1 MSGAEELRL
10 ILAHPFAAWRMFL
23 HPSQREI
30 AYQPSYAGPAQVTGG
45 PGTGKTVTVLHRAAL
60 LAERTVPTKRA
71 APAERAEPPV
81 LLTTFNGNLAHALA
95 VQLDLLVRDA
105 QVRRRI
111 EVLNVDRLA
120 YRIVRQARGV
130 PVIADERVLRD
141 RWAKAA
147 AEAGLAFTAAFGKNE
162 WEQVLLA
169 QDLGTEQAYLACART
184 GRGRPLSRAQR
195 SLLWR
200 AAEQVSGELAAA
212 GQSTHLQLAGEAA
225 RLLRQAGDRPYRH
238 ILVDE
243 AQDLHPAQWR
253 LLRAAV
259 APGPDDLFI
268 AADPHQRVYDNR
280 VSLASLR
287 ISVRG
292 RSRRLSLNY
301 RTTQEILAW
310 AVPLLGTD
318 PVTGLDGEV
327 DSLLGYRSPMR
338 GPRPQRRVAAAR
350 AQEFA
355 FLAERVRGWL
365 SAGLEPH
372 AIGVAARSAGLV
384 REARQALEADGI
396 ATVSLNGR
404 GNPKAVRA
412 GTMHAMKGLEF
423 QAVAVIGVE
432 QGLVPAPAAVTPAA
446 EDAAVHAQ
454 DLQRERCALF
464 VACTRA
470 RDHLYV
476 SGTGEPSIFLPP
488 GQGAAPPPP
497 EPVLPDA
504 GIPALDPGRFFRL
517 LLARRRVD
525 PGLDADSFLA
535 WATAPGRRLRLAGLD
550 AAARGFLTQGADQAL
565 DLTDRCLDL
574 LDRLTERDPDLP
586 GARLPGPFVDA
597 ARQQTAARAPSPPA
611 ARRPERP
618 PPRPRLRLDP
628 NEAAVQVILPAVVPG
643 MVPGMAAAS
652 GGVVTWQLTADGD
665 PVTVRSRAGAPPA
678 AHSLTRP
685 VRAVHVCLAGRDQ
698 VTELDVVPSSDPV
711 LFFSADGRCL
721 PARLPLPPDR
731 VWILRPADRE
741 LIVAGELRA
750 ITEVPAGW
758 AGWHLEL
765 ASLEQVSSVALRG
778 GPAHAVQRYP
788 RPRLLL
794 AEPLPGVT
802 TLDGSPVYPE
812 PPQLWLPD
820 AARWHVGIRP
830 ATGGICLVSR
840 EISQGGPAD
849 IWDGVPRPIL
859 GSFGI
864 TVRGPLGRGLHRTIF
879 VAEGAD
885 FGSPDRARVVELRA
899 GPRTAPVVVTP
910 PQSPPRPSLQP
921 HPSLQP
927 SLEPQPQ
934 PRPLASGAEISSGQ
948 LILRDAVQAD
958 GLAAG
963 LYLARAPWRAP
974 VIVPVPAGGVV
985 KLPPGLCEAGPLLV
999 QLRAEDPWTGTNW
1012 PDWPGR
1018 AAYAC
1023 AAPGIPASSDTEEEA
1038 LSRFLAGQRDLPV
1051 RPRRVDR
1058 LWRLLYLAG
1067 DLIAAGAPA
1076 DLRERCSAAL
1086 RNQPGLAITGLL
1098 DARLDAA
1105 ACVVGLISTGLA
1117 VARPVMMDDMH
1128 AAERLWGTV
1137 PAAAAVL
1144 SSRLLAGPTY
1154 PDEDPTAVVMEA
1166 ALAQCGPSLAA
1177 VLRGADDPHAQVGR
1191 FGPDAERMAADQ
1203 VEGQIEAQPPAV
1215 AAVPQPLLDADT
1227 RAVAATQLFGAL
1239 RTPELAR
1246 AAQDATSVVR
1256 SAERLVAASPYRR
1269 ATAQIAARRH
1279 PGGTGGWLAL
1289 PAMSASLA
1297 LVARISARGDE
1308 DCRSFERA
1316 WRARWTDLA
1325 RQAPGLTSIDLVL
1338 AEALIAATERARFG

>member
-1 MSGAEELRL
+1 MARLAIAKGFLAEYAKLDKDVQRAVDVAVARFARHAHPGLQLEKPPYGRDDRIRILPVDSRWHGVVLALASGPAGDTYCLVTVLPQDEANAYATSRRFSVNRALGVLEVRDEEAIQQLQPPKEPAAKRLFEDVTDAELTHLGVDAQILPTVRRLTRETDLEALQQALPEGQYAALHALAGGMTVAEALAEAARLLAADPPSRQVDLDDLVSAMERVPGQVTFVSGAEDLGL

-45 PGTGKTVTVLHRAAL
+45 PGTGKTVTVLHRAAF
-60 LAERTVPTKRA
+60 LAERSGR
-71 APAERAEPPV
+71 V
-81 LLTTFNGNLAHALA
+81 LVTTLNGNLAHALA

-597 ARQQTAARAPSPPA
+597 ARQQTAARS
-611 ARRPERP
+611 
-618 PPRPRLRLDP
+618 
-628 NEAAVQVILPAVVPG
+628 
-643 MVPGMAAAS
+643 
-652 GGVVTWQLTADGD
+652 
-665 PVTVRSRAGAPPA
+665 
-678 AHSLTRP
+678 
-685 VRAVHVCLAGRDQ
+685 
-698 VTELDVVPSSDPV
+698 
-711 LFFSADGRCL
+711 
-721 PARLPLPPDR
+721 PARLRGAAYRDR
-731 VWILRPADRE
+731 A
-741 LIVAGELRA
+741 A
-750 ITEVPAGW
+750 T
-758 AGWHLEL
+758 
-765 ASLEQVSSVALRG
+765 
-778 GPAHAVQRYP
+778 PAHRP
-788 RPRLLL
+788 RP
-794 AEPLPGVT
+794 EC
-802 TLDGSPVYPE
+802 PE
-812 PPQLWLPD
+812 
-820 AARWHVGIRP
+820 
-830 ATGGICLVSR
+830 
-840 EISQGGPAD
+840 
-849 IWDGVPRPIL
+849 
-859 GSFGI
+859 
-864 TVRGPLGRGLHRTIF
+864 
-879 VAEGAD
+879 
-885 FGSPDRARVVELRA
+885 
-899 GPRTAPVVVTP
+899 
-910 PQSPPRPSLQP
+910 
-921 HPSLQP
+921 
-927 SLEPQPQ
+927 
-934 PRPLASGAEISSGQ
+934 
-948 LILRDAVQAD
+948 
-958 GLAAG
+958 
-963 LYLARAPWRAP
+963 
-974 VIVPVPAGGVV
+974 
-985 KLPPGLCEAGPLLV
+985 
-999 QLRAEDPWTGTNW
+999 
-1012 PDWPGR
+1012 
-1018 AAYAC
+1018 
-1023 AAPGIPASSDTEEEA
+1023 
-1038 LSRFLAGQRDLPV
+1038 
-1051 RPRRVDR
+1051 
-1058 LWRLLYLAG
+1058 
-1067 DLIAAGAPA
+1067 
-1076 DLRERCSAAL
+1076 
-1086 RNQPGLAITGLL
+1086 
-1098 DARLDAA
+1098 
-1105 ACVVGLISTGLA
+1105 
-1117 VARPVMMDDMH
+1117 
-1128 AAERLWGTV
+1128 
-1137 PAAAAVL
+1137 
-1144 SSRLLAGPTY
+1144 
-1154 PDEDPTAVVMEA
+1154 
-1166 ALAQCGPSLAA
+1166 
-1177 VLRGADDPHAQVGR
+1177 
-1191 FGPDAERMAADQ
+1191 
-1203 VEGQIEAQPPAV
+1203 
-1215 AAVPQPLLDADT
+1215 
-1227 RAVAATQLFGAL
+1227 
-1239 RTPELAR
+1239 
-1246 AAQDATSVVR
+1246 
-1256 SAERLVAASPYRR
+1256 
-1269 ATAQIAARRH
+1269 
-1279 PGGTGGWLAL
+1279 
-1289 PAMSASLA
+1289 
-1297 LVARISARGDE
+1297 
-1308 DCRSFERA
+1308 
-1316 WRARWTDLA
+1316 
-1325 RQAPGLTSIDLVL
+1325 
-1338 AEALIAATERARFG
+1338 

>member
-1 MSGAEELRL
+1 MERVPGQVTFVSGAEELGL
-10 ILAHPFAAWRMFL
+10 ILAHPFAAWRTFL

-30 AYQPSYAGPAQVTGG
+30 AYQPSYACPAQVTGG
-45 PGTGKTVTVLHRAAL
+45 PGTGKTVTVLHRAAF
-60 LAERTVPTKRA
+60 LAERSGR
-71 APAERAEPPV
+71 V
-81 LLTTFNGNLAHALA
+81 LVTTLNGNLAHALA

-105 QVRRRI
+105 RVRQRI

-169 QDLGTEQAYLACART
+169 QDLRTEQAYLACART
-184 GRGRPLSRAQR
+184 GRGRPLSKAQR

-338 GPRPQRRVAAAR
+338 GPRPQRRVTAAR

-355 FLAERVRGWL
+355 FLADRVRGWL

-488 GQGAAPPPP
+488 GPGAAPPP

-504 GIPALDPGRFFRL
+504 GIPALDPARFFRL

-535 WATAPGRRLRLAGLD
+535 WATAPGRGLRLAGLD
-550 AAARGFLTQGADQAL
+550 AAARQFLTQGADQAL

-586 GARLPGPFVDA
+586 GARLPARFVDA
-597 ARQQTAARAPSPPA
+597 ARQQTAARSPA
-611 ARRPERP
+611 RLSARRTETA
-618 PPRPRLRLDP
+618 PPRPRIALVP
-628 NEAAVQVILPAVVPG
+628 NAPNDSNAPNGPGVQVILPPIVEAPD
-643 MVPGMAAAS
+643 
-652 GGVVTWQLTADGD
+652 GVATWRVTADGD
-665 PVTVRSRAGAPPA
+665 PVTIRSRAGTAQT
-678 AHSLTRP
+678 AHPLTRP
-685 VRAVHVCLAGRDQ
+685 VRTVHVSRAGRDD
-698 VTELDVVPSSDPV
+698 VTELEVVPSSDPV
-711 LFFSADGRCL
+711 LFFTADGRCL

-731 VWILRPADRE
+731 LWILRPADRE
-741 LIVAGELRA
+741 LIVAGELRT

-778 GPAHAVQRYP
+778 GPAHAVPAHP

-812 PPQLWLPD
+812 PPRLWLPD
-820 AARWHVGIRP
+820 AVRWHVGVRP
-830 ATGGICLVSR
+830 AAGGPSLVSR
-840 EISQGGPAD
+840 EIHQPGPAD

-859 GSFGI
+859 GAFDI
-864 TVRGPLGRGLHRTIF
+864 TARGPLGRSMRRTIF
-879 VAEGAD
+879 VAEDAA
-885 FGSPDRARVVELRA
+885 PDLAAEDA
-899 GPRTAPVVVTP
+899 A
-910 PQSPPRPSLQP
+910 PPRPGPLRP
-921 HPSLQP
+921 GPFRPGPLRPCARGRTAYRHRGGARHRHAAAAA
-927 SLEPQPQ
+927 EPKRRRPAAAAGQRGRDQLRPIDD
-934 PRPLASGAEISSGQ
+934 PRPRGG
-948 LILRDAVQAD
+948 RR
-958 GLAAG
+958 AG
-963 LYLARAPWRAP
+963 RGPVPGPRSLARAGHRAGSQRRGGQASARGARRRSSSGPAGRRGP
-974 VIVPVPAGGVV
+974 VDRHELARLARPRFLRLCRPGHPGQRRHRRGGPVPV
-985 KLPPGLCEAGPLLV
+985 
-999 QLRAEDPWTGTNW
+999 
-1012 PDWPGR
+1012 PGR
-1018 AAYAC
+1018 AAGPARAPPPGGPPL
-1023 AAPGIPASSDTEEEA
+1023 AAPLPGRRPDRRRRARRSPRA
-1038 LSRFLAGQRDLPV
+1038 LLG
-1051 RPRRVDR
+1051 RP
-1058 LWRLLYLAG
+1058 W
-1067 DLIAAGAPA
+1067 
-1076 DLRERCSAAL
+1076 
-1086 RNQPGLAITGLL
+1086 
-1098 DARLDAA
+1098 
-1105 ACVVGLISTGLA
+1105 
-1117 VARPVMMDDMH
+1117 
-1128 AAERLWGTV
+1128 
-1137 PAAAAVL
+1137 
-1144 SSRLLAGPTY
+1144 
-1154 PDEDPTAVVMEA
+1154 
-1166 ALAQCGPSLAA
+1166 
-1177 VLRGADDPHAQVGR
+1177 
-1191 FGPDAERMAADQ
+1191 
-1203 VEGQIEAQPPAV
+1203 PPAR
-1215 AAVPQPLLDADT
+1215 AGLD
-1227 RAVAATQLFGAL
+1227 RAPRF
-1239 RTPELAR
+1239 R
-1246 AAQDATSVVR
+1246 A
-1256 SAERLVAASPYRR
+1256 
-1269 ATAQIAARRH
+1269 
-1279 PGGTGGWLAL
+1279 
-1289 PAMSASLA
+1289 
-1297 LVARISARGDE
+1297 
-1308 DCRSFERA
+1308 
-1316 WRARWTDLA
+1316 
-1325 RQAPGLTSIDLVL
+1325 
-1338 AEALIAATERARFG
+1338 